1 MKIKTESFAW
11 GTSIGVHVVLL
22 LLLAATGVFSMANH
36 EPPDLTEVAL
46 YDVSGGEEDSGA
58 SDNAA
63 EAGSAPEMEAAA
75 EVTIPDAKAPQIEK
89 KDEPQ
94 PTEQQKD
101 KASQETKKAEAKAN
115 GSEHHEDHHK
125 GDGNGAG
132 EHHGNGNH
140 HNDSGEG
147 KGGGNGGKANANS
160 TVPEVPPQL
169 TYRAMPAYPENLRQ
183 QNVTGSVGVSFVVGA
198 DGSVTSATVDS
209 SSGYPE
215 MDAAALAAVYQYTF
229 SPALNSAGQ
238 PVACGNHTNIHFALR

>member
-11 GTSIGVHVVLL
+11 GTSIGFHVVLL
-22 LLLAATGVFSMANH
+22 LLLATTGVFSMANH

-46 YDVSGGEEDSGA
+46 YDVSGGDEESGA
-58 SDNAA
+58 SSSAEESAA
-63 EAGSAPEMEAAA
+63 EPEVNAAA
-75 EVTIPDAKAPQIEK
+75 EVALPDTAAPAL
-89 KDEPQ
+89 EPKET
-94 PTEQQKD
+94 PEQQHTDQPK
-101 KASQETKKAEAKAN
+101 QEKQKPEAKNAGN
-115 GSEHHEDHHK
+115 AEHHDDHHK
-125 GDGNGAG
+125 GNGHGEGKHDGNGNAKK
-132 EHHGNGNH
+132 
-140 HNDSGEG
+140 DSGEG

-183 QNVTGSVGVSFVVGA
+183 QNITGTVGISFVVGA

-215 MDAAALAAVYQYTF
+215 MDAAALQAVYQYTF